1 MSNHIYLIVG
11 RSGSGK
17 TSIVEYIQNNFK
29 ERTSIESYTT
39 RPPRY
44 EGETGHIFVSDEEFD
59 KLTDL
64 VGYTEFNGY
73 RYAATA
79 QQVEE
84 NDFYVIDPEGVWYF
98 AENYKGNKNVH
109 IIVIEASLWTRF
121 NRMRKRDGWKKAIGR
136 IWHDHK
142 AFAYMEELAD
152 YIVWN
157 DDELHQ
163 AVSKV
168 LTYIDVVE
176 RDYIAE
182 IKKT

>member
-1 MSNHIYLIVG
+1 MNNNIYLIIG

-84 NDFYVIDPEGVWYF
+84 NDFYVIDPEGVRYF
-98 AENYKGNKNVH
+98 AENYKGNKKAHV
-109 IIVIEASLWTRF
+109 IIVEASLWTRF
-121 NRMRKRDGWKKAIGR
+121 NRMRKRDGWKKAIAR
-136 IWHDHK
+136 IVHDAK
-142 AFAYMEELAD
+142 AFEGMMYLAD

-168 LTYIDVVE
+168 LTYINAME
-176 RDYIAE
+176 GDYNG
-182 IKKT
+182 

>member
-1 MSNHIYLIVG
+1 MDNIYLIVG

-29 ERTSIESYTT
+29 QRTSIESYTT

-44 EGETGHIFVSDEEFD
+44 DGETGHIFVSDEEFD

-84 NDFYVIDPEGVWYF
+84 NDFYVIDPEGIHYF
-98 AENYKGNKNVH
+98 KENYKGTKNVC
-109 IIVIEASLWTRF
+109 IIAIEESLWTSF
-121 NRMRKRDGWKKAIGR
+121 NRMRTRDGW
-136 IWHDHK
+136 
-142 AFAYMEELAD
+142 
-152 YIVWN
+152 
-157 DDELHQ
+157 
-163 AVSKV
+163 
-168 LTYIDVVE
+168 
-176 RDYIAE
+176 
-182 IKKT
+182 